1 MWSSNGCASAAKR
14 KKKLDMRRWRL
25 SRLNKMEMSQMQKW
39 KLGVGAAVVAIV
51 AVAAVFAFQRG
62 EPAKAA
68 TGPGQ
73 FAMPVPVTKIVRKT
87 IPIYLEYA
95 ARTEAIRNVALQ
107 AKIAGYVQIQHVAD
121 GADVKEGDLLY
132 TIDPRDYQAA
142 LDSAMAQLQRDTAA
156 LDYAK
161 GNVERGTSLAN
172 SGYLD
177 KNTFEQ
183 RTSNLRQTE
192 AGIAISQAAVRSAEI
207 NLSYTDIRA
216 PFSGRLGRN
225 QASVGTLIT
234 AGSATLNTLVQL
246 DPVYVT
252 FNPSETD
259 LAAIEQARAKGKV
272 GTEVFLPGEGK
283 ARYKGEVTFVDNT
296 VDRSTGTI
304 VARATIAN
312 ADRSLLP
319 GQYVRIRLAVSEQP
333 DALVV
338 PQAALGSGQLG
349 KYLYVVGK
357 DNKAEMRL
365 VSLGPTDG
373 SLVAIEK
380 GISEGDQVI
389 SGNLQKIGP
398 GSLVQPLPPQ

>member
-1 MWSSNGCASAAKR
+1 
-14 KKKLDMRRWRL
+14 
-25 SRLNKMEMSQMQKW
+25 MQKW
-39 KLGVGAAVVAIV
+39 KLGTGLAIGAIAAVAIV
-51 AVAAVFAFQRG
+51 YTYQRG
-62 EPAKAA
+62 TMSMEAA
-68 TGPGQ
+68 TAATNPAMM
-73 FAMPVPVTKIVRKT
+73 AMPVPVAKIVRKT
-87 IPIYLEYA
+87 IPIYLEYS

-107 AKIAGYVQIQHVAD
+107 AKIAGYVQTQNVAD

-142 LDSAMAQLQRDTAA
+142 LDSAKAQLQRDTAA
-156 LDYAK
+156 LDYAR

-172 SGYLD
+172 NGYLD

-183 RTSNLRQTE
+183 RTSALRQAE
-192 AGIAISQAAVRSAEI
+192 AAIAIAQAAVRSAEI
-207 NLSYTDIRA
+207 NLSYTEIRA
-216 PFSGRLGRN
+216 PFTGRLGRN

-259 LAAIEQARAKGKV
+259 LDAIEKARSKGPVKA
-272 GTEVFLPGEGK
+272 EIYLPGDDK
-283 ARYKGEVTFVDNT
+283 ARTSGEVTFVDNT

-312 ADRSLLP
+312 ADHSLLP

-338 PQAALGSGQLG
+338 PQTALGSSQLG
-349 KYLYVVGK
+349 KYVYVVGK
-357 DNKAEMRL
+357 DNKVDMRL

-373 SLVAIEK
+373 KLVAITK

-398 GSLVQPLPPQ
+398 GSLVQPLPH

>member
-1 MWSSNGCASAAKR
+1 
-14 KKKLDMRRWRL
+14 
-25 SRLNKMEMSQMQKW
+25 MQKW
-39 KLGVGAAVVAIV
+39 KLGAGLAVGAVALIAGV
-51 AVAAVFAFQRG
+51 YAYQRG
-62 EPAKAA
+62 SMSMEAA
-68 TGPGQ
+68 TAATNPAMM
-73 FAMPVPVTKIVRKT
+73 AMPVPVAKIVRKT
-87 IPIYLEYA
+87 IPIYLEYS

-107 AKIAGYVQIQHVAD
+107 AKIAGYVQSQNVAD

-142 LDSAMAQLQRDTAA
+142 LDSAKAQLQRDTAA
-156 LDYAK
+156 LDYAR

-172 SGYLD
+172 NGYLD

-183 RTSNLRQTE
+183 RTSVLRQAE
-192 AGIAISQAAVRSAEI
+192 AAISIAQAAVRSAEI
-207 NLSYTDIRA
+207 NLSYTEIHA
-216 PFSGRLGRN
+216 PFTGRLGRN

-234 AGSATLNTLVQL
+234 TGSATLNTLVQL
-246 DPVYVT
+246 DPIYVT

-259 LAAIEQARAKGKV
+259 LAAIEKARSKGPLKA
-272 GTEVFLPGEGK
+272 EVYLPGEDK
-283 ARYKGEVTFVDNT
+283 ARTSGEVTFVDNT

-338 PQAALGSGQLG
+338 PQAALGSSQLG
-349 KYLYVVGK
+349 KYVYVVGK
-357 DNKAEMRL
+357 DNKVDMRL

-373 SLVAIEK
+373 NLVAIDK

-398 GSLVQPLPPQ
+398 GSLVQPLPH